1 MSGSLRVIE
10 PTADDLQAKRAPSDI
25 AKHLAYGEAALT
37 LIESLMLILA
47 EQRVLTTQELVEAV
61 ENAIATK
68 HQMAADRERPEI
80 ASVAVGIL
88 STVANSL
95 AADKDTRSERESA
108 PT

>member
-1 MSGSLRVIE
+1 MSGSLSGIE
-10 PTADDLQAKRAPSDI
+10 PTADDLPAKPAPYDI

-37 LIESLMLILA
+37 LIECLMLILA

-68 HQMAADRERPEI
+68 HQMVADREQPEI

-95 AADKDTRSERESA
+95 AAGKDTCSG
-108 PT
+108 

>member
-1 MSGSLRVIE
+1 MSGSLSGIG
-10 PTADDLQAKRAPSDI
+10 PTADDLQARPAPSDI
-25 AKHLAYGEAALT
+25 AKHLAYGEAALM
-37 LIESLMLILA
+37 LIEGLMLILV

-68 HQMAADRERPEI
+68 HQMVADREHPEI

-95 AADKDTRSERESA
+95 AAGKGTRSE
-108 PT
+108 

>member
-1 MSGSLRVIE
+1 MSGSLSGIG
-10 PTADDLQAKRAPSDI
+10 PIADDLQARPAPSDI
-25 AKHLAYGEAALT
+25 AKHLAYGEAALM
-37 LIESLMLILA
+37 LIEGLMLILV

-68 HQMAADRERPEI
+68 HQMVADREHPEI

-95 AADKDTRSERESA
+95 AAGKDTRSE
-108 PT
+108 

>member
-1 MSGSLRVIE
+1 MSGSLSGIG
-10 PTADDLQAKRAPSDI
+10 PTADDLQARPAPSDI
-25 AKHLAYGEAALT
+25 AKHLAYGEAALM
-37 LIESLMLILA
+37 LIEGLMLILV

-68 HQMAADRERPEI
+68 HQMVADREHPEI

-95 AADKDTRSERESA
+95 AAGKGT
-108 PT
+108 